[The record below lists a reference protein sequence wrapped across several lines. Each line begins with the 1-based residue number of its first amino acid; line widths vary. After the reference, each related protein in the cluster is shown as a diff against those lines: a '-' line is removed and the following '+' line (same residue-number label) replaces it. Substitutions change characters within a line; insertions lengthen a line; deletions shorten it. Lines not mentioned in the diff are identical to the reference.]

1 MKVWLI
7 VALILLGIFL
17 LIFVAGAALFWSLGK
32 PPSVSSDTVV
42 EVVLGGSLSEAPSDN
57 PIEVLFGTEGV
68 TLYDY
73 WRLFDYAS
81 RDDRVRSIYL
91 EIRPL
96 AFSWA
101 QLEELRD
108 SINHF
113 RRSEKPVHAF
123 LAVDVAG
130 ESELYLASAADT
142 ITLNPD
148 AALLVNG
155 LVAEVTFYRQALQKL
170 GVEPHFIQFKE
181 YKSPEVY
188 TRRRLSPPV
197 RDMYR
202 DIISDLENRFVQ
214 TMVKDRGT
222 TEAGLR
228 ALISQGVATS
238 ELAKEVGLID
248 HLGYR
253 ADVMQRLQG
262 EEEEKPQRMKAAAY
276 LESAEA
282 QFRVYS
288 RHRVALVTG
297 TGVITSGKSN
307 SFAANLGGS
316 TLAAHLR
323 QIRRR
328 KNLDAVL
335 MRVDSP
341 GGSAVGSDMVWNEV
355 RRLQEA
361 GKPVVISMS
370 GVAGSGGYYIA
381 MGANK
386 IICQPSTITG
396 SIGVIFG
403 KFNLEG
409 LFNLLGMEIDRVKL
423 SPNADL
429 FSPFTPLDDKQR
441 DQVTNWME
449 AIYDNFV
456 QKAAQGRGLNV
467 EELEAK
473 ARGRIY
479 TGSQALEIG
488 LVDELGGYRVALQH
502 LRKEMGLSEDATIE
516 LVPYP
521 KRKTVWEALADPDLF
536 KLRQPNF
543 FLGWLQSNW
552 SELTRVVPRT
562 LMPEARIY

>member
-7 VALILLGIFL
+7 VVLILLGIFA
-17 LIFVAGAALFWSLGK
+17 LIFVAGAALFWSLSK
-32 PPSVSSDTVV
+32 PPPVRSDAVV
-42 EVVLGGSLSEAPSDN
+42 EIVLGGPLAEAPSNN
-57 PIEVLFGTEGV
+57 PIEVLFGTESV

-73 WRLFDYAS
+73 WRLLDYAS
-81 RDDRVRSIYL
+81 RDDRVRSLYL

-96 AFSWA
+96 ALSWA

-108 SINHF
+108 SINDF
-113 RRSEKPVHAF
+113 RLTQKPVHAF

-188 TRRRLSPPV
+188 TRRRLSTPV
-197 RDMYR
+197 RDMYL

-214 TMVKDRGT
+214 TMVKARGI
-222 TEAGLR
+222 TEADLR
-228 ALISQGVATS
+228 ALIDRGVATS
-238 ELAKEVGLID
+238 EVAEQVGLID
-248 HLGYR
+248 YLGYR
-253 ADVMQRLQG
+253 ADVMERLQSEG
-262 EEEEKPQRMKAAAY
+262 EEKAQRIKASKY
-276 LESAEA
+276 LESVE
-282 QFRVYS
+282 S
-288 RHRVALVTG
+288 RFQVRSKHRVALVTG

-307 SFAANLGGS
+307 NFAANLGGS

-323 QIRRR
+323 QIRKN

-355 RRLQEA
+355 GRLREA

-386 IICQPSTITG
+386 IVSQPSTITG

-429 FSPFTPLDDKQR
+429 FSAFTSLDEKQR
-441 DQVTNWME
+441 DEVTNWME

-456 QKAAQGRGLNV
+456 HKAAEGRGLTV
-467 EELEAK
+467 TELEAK
-473 ARGRIY
+473 AQGRIY

-502 LRKEMGLSEDATIE
+502 LRKEMGLGEDAAIE

-521 KRKTVWEALADPDLF
+521 KRKTIWEALADPDLF
-536 KLRQPNF
+536 QLRQPDSF
-543 FLGWLQSNW
+543 WGWLQSNW